1 MSGGEQAALL
11 SLADLSILAMAA
23 TAVLVMMR
31 NEGFLSVVLKKYSF
45 QLQRNSYQ

>member
-31 NEGFLSVVLKKYSF
+31 NEAFFIGGAKEI
-45 QLQRNSYQ
+45 